1 MTKSNSIDAVQT
13 SFEVLAKVGEMGG
26 AGVSELAT
34 EMGRSKSTVHRHL
47 NNLTEQNYV
56 VQENGKYYPGLRSLR
71 LAANAL
77 DLYDV
82 YPISRPVVNE
92 LVSKTGESAAVAVEE
107 KGRAV
112 YLYHNRSNESVK
124 TDARA
129 GIEMFLHCTGAGK
142 AILAHLPEERIDAV
156 IEEHGLPKMTPNT
169 ITDRDELLAELEEI
183 RELGY
188 AFDDE
193 ERIEGMRGVG
203 TPVLDRETGE
213 PYGALTVSGPTHR
226 IKEEQFRS
234 EIPEL
239 LTEVKNMIEVTLTY
253 G

>member
-1 MTKSNSIDAVQT
+1 
-13 SFEVLAKVGEMGG
+13 
-26 AGVSELAT
+26 
-34 EMGRSKSTVHRHL
+34 MGRSKSTVHRHL
-47 NNLTEQNYV
+47 NNLTEQDYV

-193 ERIEGMRGVG
+193 ERIEGMRLSSTCPKSRRPAINSCWGV
-203 TPVLDRETGE
+203 RTGE
-213 PYGALTVSGPTHR
+213 PPSVANRLDRLSDRPVRRPLLKRAKPAHRSPKSDRSRQERAGRPALPRACSSRVLRPR
-226 IKEEQFRS
+226 
-234 EIPEL
+234 
-239 LTEVKNMIEVTLTY
+239 
-253 G
+253 